1 MTNLKQIFRSI
12 LRDRLNTMVIIIS
25 LAVGMASFNLIIMF
39 ITRELNTDSFQK
51 YKEQIYALKSDD
63 PWIPGKQMY
72 YCKFGSAEYMK
83 ENFPQ
88 VEDFCRINNYGTQ
101 KLRVNNID
109 YSDPPIIIAASKNFF
124 EFFSYKLL
132 TNNPSTVLVAKNN
145 IVIAEDL
152 AKKYFGTDNP
162 VGQVIEIL
170 RRNKIE
176 NMIVSGVFKRPD
188 ENSQIIFDMVC
199 PIGEDDSRCYIRLK
213 KGTDQ
218 GEMEKLFS
226 EKKESIPI
234 INTGIP
240 GQYFLE
246 PFTQAYF
253 DTTRASAIEASR
265 DKTDIWIALV
275 IGLMII
281 GVASF
286 NYLGILTN
294 KYLEKIKE
302 YYVRRINGSSL
313 FSLIARFLLEN
324 SIMVV
329 ISFLLSIYLMSEL
342 LPFFNN
348 LTGSTISLNFI
359 LKPAQMIFLAMV
371 LVLILI
377 ITLLFVSYL
386 IWSNLNLHFLKTE
399 QNQKVR
405 SIQIPVFNIFQIAS
419 SIGLIICSMI
429 IIRQMNF
436 ITNKPIGL
444 DKEVI
449 EIKLPSKYGDKAGV
463 FKEELL
469 KSSSIGNISV
479 TTASPV
485 LEHFLV
491 ALKYQQDGVE
501 KQYSPAG
508 FSGDENFLKVLGIQL
523 IEGKDFSETLSSNT
537 KKCLINESFARLFPD
552 QDLVGKGIPGMED
565 MIIIGVVKDF
575 HYSDLKSWVEPAF
588 ISFDNHGSHL
598 LVKASKNQSIQ
609 ARQTISQVWNRLIP
623 DYPVNIESVGD
634 RYDWMHR
641 ENKNYLRLIA
651 SCSFISLFLSMIG
664 LFAISFQRSRC
675 RTKEIGIRK
684 INGAKIV
691 DIITLINKDFVKW
704 VATAF
709 LVAAP
714 VSWYVMH
721 KWLENYAYRTHVTWW
736 IYILAGIIVLVIALL
751 TVSWQ
756 SWRASTA
763 NPVEALRYE

>member
-1 MTNLKQIFRSI
+1 MINLKQIFRSI
-12 LRDRLNTMVIIIS
+12 LRDRLNTSVIIIS
-25 LAVGMASFNLIIMF
+25 LAVGMATFNLIIMF
-39 ITRELNTDSFQK
+39 ISRELNTDNFQK
-51 YKEQIYALKSDD
+51 NKDLIYALKFDD
-63 PWIPGKQMY
+63 PWIRGKQMY

-88 VEDFCRINNYGTQ
+88 VEDLCRITNWTSQ
-101 KLRVNNID
+101 KIKVKNIEYQD
-109 YSDPPIIIAASKNFF
+109 QPTIIAASKNFF
-124 EFFSYKLL
+124 GFFSYRLL
-132 TNNPSTVLVAKNN
+132 TNNPSTALEAKND
-145 IVIAEDL
+145 IVISEDL
-152 AKKYFGTDNP
+152 AMKYFGTGD
-162 VGQVIEIL
+162 VIGQVINIL
-170 RRNKIE
+170 RRNKNE
-176 NMIVSGVFKRPD
+176 EMVVTGVFKKPV
-188 ENSQIIFDMVC
+188 ENSQIVFDMVC
-199 PIGEDDSRCYIRLK
+199 PIGEDDSRAYIRLK
-213 KGTDQ
+213 KGADKE
-218 GEMEKLFS
+218 EMEKLFA

-234 INTGIP
+234 INTGVP

-246 PFTQAYF
+246 PFTEAYF
-253 DTTRASAIEASR
+253 DTTRKSAYEASR
-265 DKTDIWIALV
+265 DKTDILIALV

-313 FSLIARFLLEN
+313 ITLISRFMLEN
-324 SIMVV
+324 SIMVA
-329 ISFLLSIYLMSEL
+329 ISFLLSLYLMSEL
-342 LPFFNN
+342 LPFFNS
-348 LTGSTISLNFI
+348 LTGSAINISFI
-359 LKPAQMIFLAMV
+359 LQPTQIIILAGV
-371 LVLILI
+371 LILILI

-386 IWSNLNLHFLKTE
+386 VLSNLNLHFLKTE

-405 SIQIPVFNIFQIAS
+405 SIQIPIFNIFQIAS
-419 SIGLIICSMI
+419 SVGLIICSII

-444 DKEVI
+444 DKEGI
-449 EIKLPSKYGDKAGV
+449 EIKLPAQHADKAGV

-469 KSSSIGNISV
+469 KSSTINNVSV
-479 TTASPV
+479 VSASPV

-508 FSGDENFLKVLGIQL
+508 FSGDENYLKVSGIQL
-523 IEGKDFSETLSSNT
+523 IEGKDFSETLSSN
-537 KKCLINESFARLFPD
+537 KNKCLINESFARFFPD

-565 MIIIGVVKDF
+565 MIVIGVVKDF

-598 LVKASKNQSIQ
+598 LVKASKNQSAQ

-623 DYPVNIESVGD
+623 NYPVNIESVGD
-634 RYDWMHR
+634 RFYWMHR
-641 ENKNYLRLIA
+641 ENKNYIRLIA
-651 SCSFISLFLSMIG
+651 SCAFISLFLSMIG
-664 LFAISFQRSRC
+664 LFAISFQKSRC

-684 INGAKIV
+684 INGAKIG

-709 LVAAP
+709 FVAAP
-714 VSWYVMH
+714 VSWYAMH
-721 KWLENYAYRTHVTWW
+721 KWLENYAYRTDVTWW
-736 IYILAGIIVLVIALL
+736 IYIVAGLIVLFIALL